1 VKRALVAIA
10 TVLLGVLVVGGSVVA
25 LSWFDREPA
34 YLEATP
40 AGTMQT
46 PKGVLP
52 HATLELEILPNTS
65 AQYPGPA
72 GGANV
77 LIENNG
83 VEQDEGWPFYWPST
97 SIKLPAH
104 TAVTVTIKQ
113 YDGSSPP
120 WNPFWAQVHGT
131 VGGTATYNGKELAE
145 IDSNDLAH
153 TFTIH
158 QYPQSGQ
165 ENFFLSVPMLAVP
178 DNAKNEANGYPAPQV
193 ITFTF
198 ITPGPGQYVWN
209 CEDPCGDSYQNFGG
223 VMQARGWM
231 SGRILVV

>member
-46 PKGVLP
+46 PKGELP

-120 WNPFWAQVHGT
+120 WNPYWAQVHGT
-131 VGGTATYNGKELAE
+131 VGGTATFNGKELAE
-145 IDSNDLAH
+145 IDSQRSRAH
-153 TFTIH
+153 VH
-158 QYPQSGQ
+158 DP
-165 ENFFLSVPMLAVP
+165 SVPAV
-178 DNAKNEANGYPAPQV
+178 
-193 ITFTF
+193 
-198 ITPGPGQYVWN
+198 GPGELLPQRA
-209 CEDPCGDSYQNFGG
+209 D
-223 VMQARGWM
+223 ARRSRQRQERGQWL
-231 SGRILVV
+231 SGSAGHHLHLHHPWAWAVRVRTAKTPVVTATRTSAA